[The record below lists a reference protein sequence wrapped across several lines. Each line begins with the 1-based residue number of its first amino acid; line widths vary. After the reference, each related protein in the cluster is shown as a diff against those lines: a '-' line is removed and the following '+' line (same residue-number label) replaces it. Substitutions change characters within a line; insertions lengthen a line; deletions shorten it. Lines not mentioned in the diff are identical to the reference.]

1 MHFKQLVESK
11 YQITETEVTSGFK
24 DMLKKAGLA
33 LTGML
38 MLTESA
44 LGFTFKPEK
53 LKNYEKEMKLL
64 TIKYEKTSGTSDDY
78 DFKIDTK
85 QVGGV
90 QSVQFKVMKNGKV
103 AGMLKFTGTTT
114 DVLND
119 YEIGYSPE
127 GRDDDWVR
135 EVLAAQQRF
144 LEKKFKEIGG
154 F

>member
-53 LKNYEKEMKLL
+53 LKSYEKEMKLL
-64 TIKYEKTSGTSDDY
+64 TTKYEKTSGTSDDY
-78 DFKIDTK
+78 DFKIDAK
-85 QVGGV
+85 QTGGV
-90 QSVQFKVMKNGKV
+90 QLVQFKVMKNGKV

-135 EVLAAQQRF
+135 EVLDSQQRL